1 MEELHGRGIKVGDR
15 EFRFDYGMRHEALSV
30 KKIFEYQVS
39 PTHKVFL
46 RKKGTQNWEEWL
58 ELIDNNMDGHNVL
71 VVRHIPSSQYIFQRP
86 NVNPDED
93 DLHLLQSQRP
103 ALSELKGW
111 NQDVVIEIF
120 LVECLP
126 KNRKRLI

>member
-1 MEELHGRGIKVGDR
+1 
-15 EFRFDYGMRHEALSV
+15 
-30 KKIFEYQVS
+30 
-39 PTHKVFL
+39 
-46 RKKGTQNWEEWL
+46 
-58 ELIDNNMDGHNVL
+58 MDGHNVL
-71 VVRHIPSSQYIFQRP
+71 VVRHIPSSQYIYQRP

-126 KNRKRLI
+126 KKRKRLI